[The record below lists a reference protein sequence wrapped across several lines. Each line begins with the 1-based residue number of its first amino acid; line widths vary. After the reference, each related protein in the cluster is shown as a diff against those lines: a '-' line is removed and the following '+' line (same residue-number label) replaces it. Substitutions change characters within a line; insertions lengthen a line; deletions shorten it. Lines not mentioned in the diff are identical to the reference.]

1 MVQSSSRWGKLDN
14 TAHLFPAI
22 STKRTTNVFR
32 QSVVLTENIE
42 PLILQLALEKVIKLF
57 PAFKVRLR
65 NGFFLVL
72 P

>member
-1 MVQSSSRWGKLDN
+1 MVQTSSRWGKLDN

-32 QSVVLTENIE
+32 QSVVLTETIE

-65 NGFFLVL
+65 TGFFWY
-72 P
+72 